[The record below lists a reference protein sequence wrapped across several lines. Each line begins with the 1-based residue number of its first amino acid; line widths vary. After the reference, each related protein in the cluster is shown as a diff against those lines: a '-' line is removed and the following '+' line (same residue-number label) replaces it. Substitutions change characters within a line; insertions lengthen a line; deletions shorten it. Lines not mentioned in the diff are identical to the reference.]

1 MQADFHRPF
10 VERVYYSE
18 VSSFPLFLVTVPE
31 VLAKIA
37 SAQLVANR
45 CPRKYETY
53 APCGEKLPPAER
65 SIAWVATKGK
75 RPFYSVPSSI

>member
-37 SAQLVANR
+37 SAHLVANR

-53 APCGEKLPPAER
+53 ASWGEKLPPAR
-65 SIAWVATKGK
+65 GA
-75 RPFYSVPSSI
+75 

>member
-37 SAQLVANR
+37 SAHL
-45 CPRKYETY
+45 RKYETY
-53 APCGEKLPPAER
+53 ASCGEKLPPAR
-65 SIAWVATKGK
+65 GA
-75 RPFYSVPSSI
+75 